1 MKGRQRRSRRAG
13 NRDFNRRDACD
24 IRTDRLHDQVS
35 QFCLENRVV
44 GECTEIGFQIVE
56 KNCRAITSKLIEND
70 CENAIAGTD
79 GDGRVVRVCVV
90 ARWFGSNCWRTNHS
104 SLC

>member
-1 MKGRQRRSRRAG
+1 MTSGLTGS
-13 NRDFNRRDACD
+13 
-24 IRTDRLHDQVS
+24 TDQVS

-70 CENAIAGTD
+70 CENAIEGTD
-79 GDGRVVRVCVV
+79 GDGRVGSECVLLHV
-90 ARWFGSNCWRTNHS
+90 GSAAIVGERTTVLYAEQS
-104 SLC
+104 Q